1 MKRPSGSVMN
11 YVFISVYT
19 QAKHVASLALSLL
32 ASFVRSTDSN
42 SNAPLQFFP
51 SCSPCAALCFK

>member
-11 YVFISVYT
+11 YVFIYT
-19 QAKHVASLALSLL
+19 QAKHGASLALSLL
-32 ASFVRSTDSN
+32 GSSIRSTDSH